1 MMMYLT
7 EHCQLVIGPT
17 KLAPQRTRADNSRFV
32 WRIRESADE
41 SKGNVQWYNNDAA
54 IVIEKEFISF

>member
-1 MMMYLT
+1 MMIHLP
-7 EHCQLVIGPT
+7 ENFQLVIVPA
-17 KLAPQRTRADNSRFV
+17 KLAPQTTRADNSRFV